1 LSLAERLRAECEPA
15 WSRATRHRFTVEL
28 GDDRISAEVYRRY
41 LVQDYAFIGT
51 LAGMIGYGVAKAPD
65 MPAKAGLARFLA
77 VLTSEENTYFLRS
90 FDALGVGEAERAAP
104 KLLPVS
110 RDFLAAMRTAGEEG
124 GYADV
129 IATLLP
135 AEWIYLEW
143 ASAQAGK
150 PRPKRFWLAEW
161 IDLHANAGFE
171 AFVGW
176 LKTELDRVGP
186 AQEAACRSRFR
197 RMVELEV
204 AFFDAAYEERPA

>member
-1 LSLAERLRAECEPA
+1 MSLAERLRAECEPA
-15 WSRATRHRFTVEL
+15 WSAAARHRFTEEL
-28 GDDRISAEVYRRY
+28 GDDAISDAVYRRY

-51 LAGMIGYGVAKAPD
+51 LVSMIGYGVARAPD
-65 MPAKAGLARFLA
+65 MPAKAGLSQFLA
-77 VLTSEENTYFLRS
+77 ALTSDENTYFLRS
-90 FDALGVGEAERAAP
+90 FDALGVPEAERTTPA
-104 KLLPVS
+104 LLPVS
-110 RDFLAAMRTAGEEG
+110 QDFLAAMREAGEEG

-143 ASAQAGK
+143 ARAQAGK

-161 IDLHANAGFE
+161 IDLHVNEGFE

-176 LKTELDRVGP
+176 LKGELDRVGP
-186 AQEAACRSRFR
+186 AQEDACRRRFR

-204 AFFDAAYEERPA
+204 AFFDAAYES

>member
-1 LSLAERLRAECEPA
+1 MSLAEGLRAECEPA
-15 WSRATRHRFTVEL
+15 WSRATGHRFTAEL
-28 GDDRISAEVYRRY
+28 GDDRLADDVFRRY

-51 LAGMIGYGVAKAPD
+51 LASMIGYGVAKAPD

-90 FDALGVGEAERAAP
+90 FGALGVPEAERATP

-110 RDFLAAMRTAGEEG
+110 QGFLAAMREAGEDG

-143 ASAQAGK
+143 AKAQSAK
-150 PRPKRFWLAEW
+150 PRPRRFWLAEW
-161 IDLHANAGFE
+161 IDLHANDGFA

-176 LKTELDRVGP
+176 LRSELDRVGP
-186 AQEAACRSRFR
+186 AHEAACRSRFR

-204 AFFDAAYEERPA
+204 AFFDAAFTESGT